1 MSTAWSKEKTT
12 GPRKEKIYSK
22 YDYVLIALT
31 IGIAVFGIVMIR
43 SAGVYNAM
51 LLGSELRFVKSQAAG
66 LLAGCAMMLFVAG
79 FDYHIFIR
87 MIFSKNKKIRVV
99 HILYVIALV
108 MQIAVLFIG
117 VDYNGARRWL
127 KFGPVQ
133 FQPSEITKIVVI
145 IFISYVA
152 YINRSI
158 FDTFSGFL
166 KVMAFTTPLIAV
178 IAKENLSSAIV
189 VAGISVGM
197 CFIASNKNGYFVVCI
212 VVMMMAAALYIIF
225 GDPFRMEMI
234 QIWLHVETNENAHQI
249 KQGLYAIATGGL
261 FGNGIG
267 NSVQKLGYIPEA
279 YNDMIF
285 SVICEELGVVGAAGV
300 IIAFIILF
308 FKVIQIG
315 YKAKDIFGTMLCAGV
330 MLQLSIQVVINV
342 AVVTNSIPSTGIPL
356 PFISYGGTSAMIMM
370 AEMGIVLGVSKREK
384 RLNSL

>member
-1 MSTAWSKEKTT
+1 MSTAWSKNIT
-12 GPRKEKIYSK
+12 GPRKEKNYSK
-22 YDYVLIALT
+22 YDYMLIVLAL
-31 IGIAVFGIVMIR
+31 GIAIFGVCMIN
-43 SAGVYNAM
+43 SAGIYNAL
-51 LLGSELRFVKSQAAG
+51 LLGAPLRFVKSQIAG
-66 LLAGCAMMLFVAG
+66 LLAGCAMMIFVAA
-79 FDYHIFIR
+79 FDYHILIR
-87 MIFSKNKKIRVV
+87 NVFGKNGNIKVV
-99 HILYVIALV
+99 HILYAVALI
-108 MQIAVLFIG
+108 MQVAVLFIG

-127 KFGPVQ
+127 RFGFIQ

-158 FDTFSGFL
+158 FDTFRGFL
-166 KVMAFTTPLIAV
+166 RVMLFIAPLIAV

-197 CFIASNKNGYFVVCI
+197 CFIASNKNGYFIVC
-212 VVMMMAAALYIIF
+212 VMAMI
-225 GDPFRMEMI
+225 GDPFRMERI
-234 QIWLHVETNENAHQI
+234 QIWLNVETNENAHQI

-261 FGNGIG
+261 FGNGVG

-285 SVICEELGVVGAAGV
+285 SVICEELGVVGATV
-300 IIAFIILF
+300 LIIAFIVLF
-308 FKVIQIG
+308 WKVIRIG
-315 YKAKDIFGTMLCAGV
+315 YGASDIFGTMLCSGV

-384 RLNSL
+384 RLNCL

>member
-1 MSTAWSKEKTT
+1 MSTAWSKNIT
-12 GPRKEKIYSK
+12 GPRKEKNYSK
-22 YDYVLIALT
+22 YDYMLIVLTL
-31 IGIAVFGIVMIR
+31 GIAIFGVCMIN
-43 SAGVYNAM
+43 SAGIYNAL
-51 LLGSELRFVKSQAAG
+51 LLGAPLRFVKSQIAG
-66 LLAGCAMMLFVAG
+66 LLAGCAMMIFVAA
-79 FDYHIFIR
+79 FDYHILIR
-87 MIFSKNKKIRVV
+87 NVFFGKNGNIKVV
-99 HILYVIALV
+99 HVLYAVALI
-108 MQIAVLFIG
+108 MQVAVLFIG

-127 KFGPVQ
+127 RFGFIQ

-158 FDTFSGFL
+158 FDTFRGFL
-166 KVMAFTTPLIAV
+166 RVMLFIAPLIAV

-197 CFIASNKNGYFVVCI
+197 CFIASNKNGYFIVC
-212 VVMMMAAALYIIF
+212 VMAMIAAASLYIIF
-225 GDPFRMEMI
+225 GDPFRMERI
-234 QIWLHVETNENAHQI
+234 QIWLNVETNENAHQI

-261 FGNGIG
+261 FGNGVG

-285 SVICEELGVVGAAGV
+285 SVICEELGVVGATV
-300 IIAFIILF
+300 LIIAFIVLF
-308 FKVIQIG
+308 WKVIRIG
-315 YKAKDIFGTMLCAGV
+315 YGASDIFGTMLCSGV

-384 RLNSL
+384 RLKCL

>member
-1 MSTAWSKEKTT
+1 MSTAWSKNIT
-12 GPRKEKIYSK
+12 GPRKEKNYSK
-22 YDYVLIALT
+22 YDYMLIVLTL
-31 IGIAVFGIVMIR
+31 GIAIFGVCMIN
-43 SAGVYNAM
+43 SAGIYNAL
-51 LLGSELRFVKSQAAG
+51 LLGAPLRFVKSQIAG
-66 LLAGCAMMLFVAG
+66 LLAGCAMMIFVAA
-79 FDYHIFIR
+79 FDYHILIR
-87 MIFSKNKKIRVV
+87 NVFGKNGSIKVV
-99 HILYVIALV
+99 HILYVVALI

-127 KFGPVQ
+127 RFGFIQ

-158 FDTFSGFL
+158 FDTFKGFL
-166 KVMAFTTPLIAV
+166 RVMLFITPLIAV

-197 CFIASNKNGYFVVCI
+197 CFIASNKNGYFIVCVI
-212 VVMMMAAALYIIF
+212 AMMIAASLYIIF
-225 GDPFRMEMI
+225 GDPFRMERI
-234 QIWLHVETNENAHQI
+234 QIWLNVETNENAHQI

-261 FGNGIG
+261 FGNGVG

-285 SVICEELGVVGAAGV
+285 SVICEELGVVGAAV
-300 IIAFIILF
+300 LIIAFIVLF
-308 FKVIQIG
+308 WKVIRIG
-315 YKAKDIFGTMLCAGV
+315 YGASDIFGTMLCSGV

-384 RLNSL
+384 RLNCL

>member
-1 MSTAWSKEKTT
+1 MSTVWSKNIT
-12 GPRKEKIYSK
+12 GPRKEKNYSK
-22 YDYVLIALT
+22 YDYMLIVLTL
-31 IGIAVFGIVMIR
+31 GIAIFGVCMIN
-43 SAGVYNAM
+43 SAGIYNAL
-51 LLGSELRFVKSQAAG
+51 LLGAPLRFVKSQIAG
-66 LLAGCAMMLFVAG
+66 LLAGCAMMVFVAA
-79 FDYHIFIR
+79 FDYHILIR
-87 MIFSKNKKIRVV
+87 NVFYKKGNIKVV
-99 HILYVIALV
+99 HILYAAALI

-127 KFGPVQ
+127 RFGFIQ

-145 IFISYVA
+145 IFISYIA

-158 FDTFSGFL
+158 FDTFKGFL
-166 KVMAFTTPLIAV
+166 RVMLFIVPLIAV

-197 CFIASNKNGYFVVCI
+197 CFIASNKNGYFIVCI
-212 VVMMMAAALYIIF
+212 IAMVIAAALYIIF
-225 GDPFRMEMI
+225 GDPFRMERI
-234 QIWLHVETNENAHQI
+234 QIWLNVETNENAYQI

-261 FGNGIG
+261 FGNGAG

-285 SVICEELGVVGAAGV
+285 SVICEELGVVGATV
-300 IIAFIILF
+300 LIISFVVLF
-308 FKVIQIG
+308 WKVIRIG
-315 YKAKDIFGTMLCAGV
+315 YNASDIFGTMLCSGV
-330 MLQLSIQVVINV
+330 MLQLAIQVVINV

-384 RLNSL
+384 RLNCL

>member
-1 MSTAWSKEKTT
+1 M
-12 GPRKEKIYSK
+12 
-22 YDYVLIALT
+22 
-31 IGIAVFGIVMIR
+31 MI
-43 SAGVYNAM
+43 
-51 LLGSELRFVKSQAAG
+51 
-66 LLAGCAMMLFVAG
+66 FVAA
-79 FDYHIFIR
+79 FDYHILIR
-87 MIFSKNKKIRVV
+87 NVFGKNGNIKVV
-99 HILYVIALV
+99 HILYAVALI
-108 MQIAVLFIG
+108 MQVAVLFIG

-127 KFGPVQ
+127 RFGFIQ

-158 FDTFSGFL
+158 FDTFRGFL
-166 KVMAFTTPLIAV
+166 RVMLFIAPLIAV

-197 CFIASNKNGYFVVCI
+197 CFIASNKNGYFIVC
-212 VVMMMAAALYIIF
+212 VMAMIAAASLYIIF
-225 GDPFRMEMI
+225 GDPFRMERI
-234 QIWLHVETNENAHQI
+234 QIWLNVETNENAHQI

-261 FGNGIG
+261 FGNGVG

-285 SVICEELGVVGAAGV
+285 SVICEELGVVGATV
-300 IIAFIILF
+300 LIIAFIVLF
-308 FKVIQIG
+308 WKVIRIG
-315 YKAKDIFGTMLCAGV
+315 YGASDIFGTMLCSGV

-384 RLNSL
+384 RLNCL

>member
-1 MSTAWSKEKTT
+1 MSITWSKEKTT
-12 GPRKEKIYSK
+12 RPRKEKIYSK
-22 YDYVLIALT
+22 YDYVLIVLT
-31 IGIAVFGIVMIR
+31 LGIAVFGVVMIN
-43 SAGVYNAM
+43 SAGIYNAM
-51 LLGSELRFVKSQAAG
+51 LLGSKFRFVKSQTAG
-66 LLAGCAMMLFVAG
+66 LLAGVAMMIFVAG

-87 MIFSKNKKIRVV
+87 KFFSKDKNLRVV
-99 HILYVIALV
+99 HILYIIALI

-127 KFGPVQ
+127 RFGFIQ

-145 IFISYVA
+145 IFISYIA

-158 FDTFSGFL
+158 FDTFGGFIKIML
-166 KVMAFTTPLIAV
+166 FIAPLIGV

-197 CFIASNKNGYFVVCI
+197 CFVASNKNGYFVICI
-212 VVMMMAAALYIIF
+212 IIMIAAAALYIIF
-225 GDPFRMEMI
+225 GDPFRMERI
-234 QIWLHVETNENAHQI
+234 QIWLNVETNENAHQI

-285 SVICEELGVVGAAGV
+285 SVICEELGVVGASCV
-300 IIAFIILF
+300 IVAFIVLF
-308 FKVIQIG
+308 WKVIQIG
-315 YKAKDIFGTMLCAGV
+315 YKAKDIFGTMLCTGV

-384 RLNSL
+384 RLNGL